1 MADVCLQQPEVV
13 MTWPWAGLVISI
25 IDVDIIDDTFDIS
38 ISTIL
43 SYKSIDRGIDD
54 TLLAFLSTLHRFDT
68 SQPVS
73 YTHLTLPTN
82 REV

>member
-1 MADVCLQQPEVV
+1 MEVFLIICALLATGLAGYFMV
-13 MTWPWAGLVISI
+13 KGFKPAIVLLFAGLFLI
-25 IDVDIIDDTFDIS
+25 T

-43 SYKSIDRGIDD
+43 IPE
-54 TLLAFLSTLHRFDT
+54 LS
-68 SQPVS
+68 PVS